1 MKYFFNI
8 YSLETLQSSFT
19 QENTIFPFISVG
31 TDRHDSDLILNNI
44 YSLQYSFTS
53 MSAPSSI
60 DLVGFQRKS
69 PRLGR
74 VLSPK
79 EIQSGDLIYGYEED
93 ILIYVGQIL
102 EVIESYSNGGHI
114 LTLKFDTLLSQFGRQ
129 SMIQSHKDVTVL
141 TPTGKELS
149 NNDFV
154 FNNARMGDLLGFL
167 MTESVYELASQ
178 IQVFNPPFYGTPLLL
193 NADTEVPYVPSSQST
208 KEAILLNSVFFYQVL
223 IYQDQ
228 RGNIIIDTPSA
239 NNKSTF
245 NVKNGDLD
253 LRSWEIHKVEALV
266 PNNIV
271 YSVILPGFFP
281 PLDDANAVVQSLP
294 NKDNF
299 PRLNFLYNS
308 GYMSQVELIVE
319 NIDGGV
325 LYSPNLIEIG
335 TNTYNNPGI
344 YTQVPPNSKNVPST
358 LNLPA
363 SRYLAQAITQ
373 SRYVILELE
382 RNYRTREI
390 PIGKVFYLNSEP
402 WFCTNVNIKCVG
414 SGNMVVNT
422 MTLFGVPLYSITG
435 HWK

>member
-8 YSLETLQSSFT
+8 YSLETLQSSIA
-19 QENTIFPFISVG
+19 QKNTIFPFISVG
-31 TDRHDSDLILNNI
+31 TDRNDSDLILNNV

-129 SMIQSHKDVTVL
+129 SMIQSINDVKVL
-141 TPTGKELS
+141 APSGKELS
-149 NNDFV
+149 NFDFV
-154 FNNARMGDLLGFL
+154 FNTARIEDLLEFL
-167 MTESVYELASQ
+167 MAESIFKLASQ
-178 IQVFNPPFYGTPLLL
+178 IQIFNPPFYGTPSLL
-193 NADTEVPYVPSSQST
+193 NADTEVPYLPSTQST

-223 IYQDQ
+223 IYQDPK
-228 RGNIIIDTPSA
+228 GNIIIDTPSA

-245 NVKNGDLD
+245 NVQNGDLD
-253 LRSWEIHKVEALV
+253 LRSWEFHRAESLV
-266 PNNIV
+266 PNNVV
-271 YSVILPGFFP
+271 YSLIYTGFFP
-281 PLDDANAVVQSLP
+281 PENNTNIVVKSLP
-294 NKDNF
+294 SEENF
-299 PRLNFLYNS
+299 PRLNFLYKS
-308 GYMSQVELIVE
+308 SYMSQVELITQ
-319 NIDGGV
+319 NLDGGPINDPT
-325 LYSPNLIEIG
+325 LLEISM
-335 TNTYNNPGI
+335 NNKNNPGI
-344 YTQVPPNSKNVPST
+344 YTQVPPNAKNVPST

-373 SRYVILELE
+373 SRYVIIELE
-382 RNYRTREI
+382 RNYRTKEI

-414 SGNMVVNT
+414 TGNMVVNT